1 MTTDS
6 NLRSGS
12 DLQIGFICQWN
23 RYVRRACFGDNKC
36 QIETLKSSWCFM
48 LGFDQVISLRSGRG
62 SGFLDPRWPLL
73 PLFHHLVHQPNNH
86 TPCSSFLR
94 NAVKSSALLRV
105 EEEGVGVWGTI
116 SADAGQTSVGRTFSA
131 LNYAPCTRRA
141 LHCWKSMHGGLNA
154 MYVPPV
160 TLHWCKASK
169 LRTYVQRKQGL
180 GGLRHFFLFHPAD
193 CKKQLFLLK
202 YSSIIY
208 FWGGRGNK
216 WKHLLKLSLL
226 KMC

>member
-1 MTTDS
+1 MFHVGIWLS
-6 NLRSGS
+6 YISAVREGFRLFGS
-12 DLQIGFICQWN
+12 
-23 RYVRRACFGDNKC
+23 
-36 QIETLKSSWCFM
+36 
-48 LGFDQVISLRSGRG
+48 SLTSTP
-62 SGFLDPRWPLL
+62 SFLPSCP
-73 PLFHHLVHQPNNH
+73 PTNH

-141 LHCWKSMHGGLNA
+141 LHCWKSMHSALNA
-154 MYVPPV
+154 MYLPPV

-180 GGLRHFFLFHPAD
+180 GGLRHFFLFHPPD
-193 CKKQLFLLK
+193 CKKQLFLWK
-202 YSSIIY
+202 YSSIKY

-226 KMC
+226 CYSLVLTILIIRKKG